1 MKLVTQDGRK
11 LELSRKLDLFVS
23 GYLKGN
29 DHNATVTVTMFTRPI
44 LREGRIF
51 PDKEVV
57 ERYGTVA
64 EYSTNTGRENAAKAL
79 KKAWEDG
86 ATEFI
91 MPQDTGE
98 KTLLERFEDFCDAHG
113 LRLVS
118 MNELGYSP
126 RDIARNGYLWKTTDE
141 FERRGILVAGEEFD
155 NYAGYYIESLRKWQ
169 SLQAREAKT
178 A

>member
-11 LELSRKLDLFVS
+11 LELSRELDLFVS
-23 GYLKGN
+23 GFLKGN
-29 DHNATVTVTMFTRPI
+29 GHGATVTVTMFTKPI
-44 LREGRIF
+44 LRKGCIF

-79 KKAWEDG
+79 EKAWADG

-98 KTLLERFEDFCDAHG
+98 KSLAEQFEDFCDAHS

-118 MNELGYSP
+118 MNELGYSTY
-126 RDIARNGYLWKTTDE
+126 DTARNWRLWKTTDE